1 MRVIFE
7 LDNNDNPSGKL
18 NNLKNKAI
26 EVEMT
31 YENLIQGLILS
42 RRLDDLANLRF

>member
-7 LDNNDNPSGKL
+7 LDNNDNPSGKI
-18 NNLKNKAI
+18 NTLKSRAV

-31 YENLIQGLILS
+31 CENLIQELILP
-42 RRLDDLANLRF
+42 RRLDELANLRF

>member
-7 LDNNDNPSGKL
+7 LDNNDNLSGKI
-18 NNLKNKAI
+18 NTLKNKAV

-31 YENLIQGLILS
+31 YENLIQRLILP
-42 RRLDDLANLRF
+42 RRLDELANLRF

>member
-7 LDNNDNPSGKL
+7 LDNNDNLSGKI
-18 NNLKNKAI
+18 NTLKNKAV

-31 YENLIQGLILS
+31 YENLIQGLILP
-42 RRLDDLANLRF
+42 RRLDGLANLHF

>member
-7 LDNNDNPSGKL
+7 LDNNDNPSGKIKTL
-18 NNLKNKAI
+18 TNMVV

-31 YENLIQGLILS
+31 CENLIQGLILT
-42 RRLDDLANLRF
+42 RRLDELANLRF